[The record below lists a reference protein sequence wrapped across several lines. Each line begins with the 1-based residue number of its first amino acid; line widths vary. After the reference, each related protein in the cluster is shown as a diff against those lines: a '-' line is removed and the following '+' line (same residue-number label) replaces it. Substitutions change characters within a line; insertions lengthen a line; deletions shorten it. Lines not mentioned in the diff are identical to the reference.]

1 MSCTVTDMWSA
12 INRHYFTGDICMT
25 MSVTRLRQL
34 LMVFLYSEESEGS
47 ILIFQLYLDIARAAA
62 CPENTCFSLDGV
74 PGKNHI

>member
-1 MSCTVTDMWSA
+1 
-12 INRHYFTGDICMT
+12 